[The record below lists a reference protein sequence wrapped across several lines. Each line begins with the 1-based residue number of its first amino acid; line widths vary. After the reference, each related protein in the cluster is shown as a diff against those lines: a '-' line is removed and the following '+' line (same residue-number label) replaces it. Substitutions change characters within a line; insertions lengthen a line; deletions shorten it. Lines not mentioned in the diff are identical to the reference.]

1 MKKFFSSLLLTLLV
15 LSHTTPSNAADESA
29 PGRSLEGTIWMS
41 AESLELSQANHL
53 AKFTR
58 NMGTDIVIYFSHSYE
73 DRYSIKVDRLNAG
86 PKTDFNTRAHLIPNG
101 KNSYIYQEWYPRPL
115 TDFPG
120 RKGHG
125 IFRIIDTHTAE
136 LTDVRRLRDGS
147 AHTFVIKL
155 HRLDT
160 RFGSPVA
167 QTRPRAQ

>member
-1 MKKFFSSLLLTLLV
+1 MKKFFSSLLMALLV

-29 PGRSLEGTIWMS
+29 PSRSLNGTIWMS
-41 AESLELSQANHL
+41 TKSLDLSQANHL

-58 NMGTDIVIYFSHSYE
+58 NMGTDIVIYFWHA
-73 DRYSIKVDRLNAG
+73 DRNGYTVKVDRLNAG
-86 PKTDFNTRAHLIPNG
+86 PKTDFNTSAHLIPNG
-101 KNSYIYQEWYPRPL
+101 ENSYIYQEWYPRPL

-125 IFRIIDTHTAE
+125 IFKIIDANTAE